1 MANEF
6 TNSPS
11 DKMTKQPEPANS
23 SALNMVSRRFLA
35 GLSDGII
42 IGAISAVTVSL
53 QLLAAIRHVE
63 IVPLACAALAAF
75 CIAFCESLTGLGGII
90 YLIGLLLFGLSFGP
104 SEAYFCYW
112 MFVAFALP
120 LNWLY
125 HLIFEYST
133 SRATPGKRLFG
144 LQLCDNRFG
153 RPRWSS
159 LTKRHS
165 LRAVSALAMLL
176 PIIHCLLGSRNQL
189 IHDRLSGVYV
199 VKTSDLET
207 NQLPVLSSKSEGPP
221 QAVCAN
227 LWKRIPAAILDLI
240 FFDSLLSIT
249 ILVTW
254 MLAAH
259 LFSAPDNQVIAIITL
274 VLLVPVCSFLPV
286 VFPMLIMAT
295 LESSSLQSTP
305 GKLALGLVVTSASGR
320 KVSFAEALSKQVV
333 QAVLYVSLIP
343 VVLVASFIAALLSAA
358 APNSEIPI
366 YVSALILVSFYVL
379 YGLAVCATFFKEKQ
393 SLLDYLCG
401 RYVLVEHKLHSGN
414 LIEVVK

>member
-11 DKMTKQPEPANS
+11 DKMANQPEPANS

-75 CIAFCESLTGLGGII
+75 CIAFCESLTGFGGII
-90 YLIGLLLFGLSFGP
+90 YLIGLLLFGLNFGP
-104 SEAYFCYW
+104 SEAYFCYL

-125 HLIFEYST
+125 HLIFEYSA

-144 LQLCDNRFG
+144 LQLCDRSFE

-165 LRAVSALAMLL
+165 LRAVSALTMFF
-176 PIIHCLLGSRNQL
+176 PIVHCLLGSRHQL

-199 VKTSDLET
+199 VKTSDLEA
-207 NQLPVLSSKSEGPP
+207 NHLSVLSSKSEGPP

-227 LWKRIPAAILDLI
+227 LWRRIPAAMLDLI
-240 FFDSLLSIT
+240 FFDSLASIT
-249 ILVTW
+249 TVGTV
-254 MLAAH
+254 MLGAH
-259 LFSAPDNQVIAIITL
+259 MLSAPESQVVAVITL
-274 VLLVPVCSFLPV
+274 FLLVGVCSVFSV
-286 VFPMLIMAT
+286 VLPMLIMAT

-305 GKLALGLVVTSASGR
+305 GKLALGLVVTDASGR
-320 KVSFAEALSKQVV
+320 KISFAEALSKQVV
-333 QAVLYVSLIP
+333 QAFLYVSLIP
-343 VVLVASFIAALLSAA
+343 VVLVASSAAALLNAA
-358 APNSEIPI
+358 DPNSEIAI

-379 YGLAVCATFFKEKQ
+379 YGLAVCATFFKKKQ

-401 RYVLVEHKLHSGN
+401 RHVLVEHKLHSGN